1 MLVIRIS
8 SRHCSRI
15 LSFFKS
21 ILTAYLVRWVDSL
34 RYKGADDNRSG
45 AGLWFGRRKMNFS
58 HVYLP
63 SPRSPLLLFGKRL
76 GCPSILEHIL

>member
-1 MLVIRIS
+1 MLVIHIP

-15 LSFFKS
+15 LSFFIS
-21 ILTAYLVRWVDSL
+21 ILIAYLVRWIDSL
-34 RYKGADDNRSG
+34 RYKGADDSRSG
-45 AGLWFGRRKMNFS
+45 AGLWFGHRKMNFS

-63 SPRSPLLLFGKRL
+63 SSRSPLLLLGKRL